1 MRMLLKTAAVVVL
14 SVLSVSAQSEY
25 AAKVTL
31 NSGNSFVVKSLNIQG
46 DRLKQDAGS
55 SSIALSMIQS
65 IEFRFSGVG
74 LSMCESMFHRGDRK
88 ALEGL
93 LDQYIGPV
101 AQYSSLPTNLGD
113 YLVWW
118 LKCQYWNGNTAGAG
132 TTVAYI
138 RKTGNKRD
146 MDVAG
151 MYFTMMLQDQGNVE
165 NARTVFSSI
174 GNPAEISEPM
184 TEYIQGRFAL
194 EAGNLKTAM
203 QHVAKIIAFHI
214 RDEEWLP
221 PATVLEA
228 EIYQQLGQPVKAAAV
243 AEELIIAYPNSRWSQ
258 RGEMIKMES
267 TGSRGG

>member
-1 MRMLLKTAAVVVL
+1 MRMRSKTVAVILLSMLTVAAK
-14 SVLSVSAQSEY
+14 SQY

-31 NSGNSFVVKSLNIQG
+31 NSGHSFVVKALNIQG
-46 DRLKQDAGS
+46 DRLMQDTGS
-55 SSIALSMIQS
+55 SSFALSMIQS

-74 LSMCESMFHRGDRK
+74 LSMCESMFYRGDRK

-93 LDQYIGPV
+93 LEQYVGPV
-101 AQYSSLPTNLGD
+101 AQYSALPTNLGD

-118 LKCQYWNGNTAGAG
+118 LRCQYWNGNTGGAG
-132 TTVAYI
+132 TTVGYI
-138 RKTGNKRD
+138 RKTGNERD

-151 MYFTMMLQDQGNVE
+151 MYFALMLLDQGNVE
-165 NARTVFSSI
+165 NARTVFSDI
-174 GNPAEISEPM
+174 GNPADISEPM

-194 EAGNLKTAM
+194 EAGKLKTAM

-228 EIYQQLGQPVKAAAV
+228 EIYQKLGQPVKAAAV
-243 AEELIIAYPNSRWSQ
+243 ADELIIAYPNSRWSK
-258 RGEMIKMES
+258 RGETIKMES

>member
-1 MRMLLKTAAVVVL
+1 MRIVLKMAAVL
-14 SVLSVSAQSEY
+14 LLAVLSVSAQSEY

-31 NSGNSFVVKSLNIQG
+31 NSGNSFVVKMLNIQG
-46 DRLKQDAGS
+46 DRLKLDTGES
-55 SSIALSMIQS
+55 SFALSMIQS

-74 LSMCESMFHRGDRK
+74 LNMCESMFHRGDRK

-93 LDQYIGPV
+93 LDQYVGPV
-101 AQYSSLPTNLGD
+101 AQYSHLSTNLGD
-113 YLVWW
+113 YLIWW
-118 LKCQYWNGNTAGAG
+118 LRCQYWNGNAAGAG
-132 TTVAYI
+132 ATVGYI
-138 RKTGNKRD
+138 RKSGNKRD

-151 MYFTMMLQDQGNVE
+151 MYFTMMLLDQGKVE
-165 NARTVFSSI
+165 NARTVFSSV
-174 GNPAEISEPM
+174 GYPADISEPM

-194 EAGNLKTAM
+194 EAGDLKAAM
-203 QHVAKIIAFHI
+203 KHVAKIIAFHI

-243 AEELIIAYPNSRWSQ
+243 AEELIIAYPDSRWSR
-258 RGEMIKMES
+258 RGETIKVES